1 MCTNKQI
8 ENNVHKSWKKEHFLG
23 SFLACG
29 IICVCLFYH
38 DGPLFLG
45 INATLES
52 SCAVFLFGGAICTE
66 LLWINDLHEQ
76 YSEIKKKKQEYV
88 TEIVREIAGVNN
100 SQMVQRAV
108 FIAQKAEHE
117 HSAIPLIIAVGSL
130 CVSVLTA
137 INGDCIT
144 LPVVIILSLLVFG
157 FSEQKRL
164 HAIEDAVKD
173 YAFKEV
179 IKETEAAK

>member
-1 MCTNKQI
+1 MCTNEQI
-8 ENNVHKSWKKEHFLG
+8 ENIVHKSWKKEHFFV
-23 SFLACG
+23 SFLAWG
-29 IICVCLFYH
+29 IICACLFYH
-38 DGPLFLG
+38 DGPLLLG

-52 SCAVFLFGGAICTE
+52 GCAAFLLGGATCTE
-66 LLWINDLHEQ
+66 ILWINDLHEQ
-76 YSEIKKKKQEYV
+76 YSEITEKKQEYV
-88 TEIVREIAGVNN
+88 TEIVRGIAGVNN

-144 LPVVIILSLLVFG
+144 LPVVIILLLLVFG

-179 IKETEAAK
+179 IKETEADK

>member
-76 YSEIKKKKQEYV
+76 YS
-88 TEIVREIAGVNN
+88 
-100 SQMVQRAV
+100 QMVKRDL
-108 FIAQKAEHE
+108 FIIEKKDHGYNNL
-117 HSAIPLIIAVGSL
+117 PLIIATGGL
-130 CVSVLTA
+130 GIAALNA
-137 INGDCIT
+137 ANGN
-144 LPVVIILSLLVFG
+144 VIIVIMTFLTIILLLLVFG
-157 FSEQKRL
+157 FYEQKRL
-164 HAIEDAVKD
+164 YVIEDTVKEYTFTNSKD
-173 YAFKEV
+173 DQDSPTANK
-179 IKETEAAK
+179 